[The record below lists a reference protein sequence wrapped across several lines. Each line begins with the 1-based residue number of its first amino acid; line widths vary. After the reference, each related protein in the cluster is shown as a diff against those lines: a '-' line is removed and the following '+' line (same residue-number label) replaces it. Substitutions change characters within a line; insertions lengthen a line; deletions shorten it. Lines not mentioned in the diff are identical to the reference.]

1 MHVHGLRALS
11 DNYIW
16 LIQHAHQAWVIDP
29 GAAEP
34 VVRFLSE
41 RGLTLS
47 GILLTHHHA
56 DHTAG
61 VEQLLAHTP
70 NIAVYGNPLTAHPAI
85 NKPVEHGHTL
95 QLGPWTLYA
104 IATPGHTL
112 DHLCFVGE
120 GALFSGDTLFTGGCG
135 RLFEGTAQQMATSLL
150 TLRELDDDLAVYC
163 GHEYTLS
170 NLNFALR
177 AEPNNAALRTR
188 YQHTVNAY
196 QHQQACAPSTLGL
209 EKQTNPFLRFDLN
222 ELTPQII
229 DYGRLNEKETDAACL
244 FGTLR
249 AWKDTLDQTGELD
262 AIYPIE

>member
-34 VVRFLSE
+34 VLRFLNE
-41 RGLTLS
+41 HELTLS

-61 VEQLLAHTP
+61 VDTLVANTP
-70 NIAVYGNPLTAHPAI
+70 GIPVYANPLTPHHAI
-85 NKPVEHGHTL
+85 NRPVQHGQHL
-95 QLGPWTLYA
+95 QLGPWTLQA

-120 GALFSGDTLFTGGCG
+120 DALFSGDTLFSGGCG
-135 RLFEGTAQQMATSLL
+135 RLFEGSAQQMATSLL
-150 TLRELDDDLAVYC
+150 TLRDLDDRLAVYC

-177 AEPNNAALRTR
+177 AEPNNAALRAR
-188 YQHTVNAY
+188 YQQTVTAY
-196 QHQQACAPSTLGL
+196 QHQQACVPSSLGL
-209 EKQTNPFLRFDLN
+209 EKQTNPFLRFDLT
-222 ELTPQII
+222 ELKPQII
-229 DYGRLNEKETDAACL
+229 EYGQLYEKETDSASL